1 MIVVSLE
8 RCPLFQP
15 LFQTTIFSFFLP
27 AVFVFG
33 RTGWTRRGS
42 EKMSGGEGEEFLD
55 REWVS
60 LVKYVP
66 MRLTD
71 EERKLLVLLEVLEF
85 SNYLS

>member
-1 MIVVSLE
+1 MIVVLLE
-8 RCPLFQP
+8 RYLFFQP
-15 LFQTTIFSFFLP
+15 LFQTTIFSFFCPCFLL
-27 AVFVFG
+27 FLGGLGG
-33 RTGWTRRGS
+33 RERGS
-42 EKMSGGEGEEFLD
+42 EKMSGGEGEELD
-55 REWVS
+55 REWLS